1 MDQTRGRGPHSSTS
15 PPSDG
20 PLGTSYSV
28 KLPALIG
35 GLLAVVIAATAWA
48 NYQARAQAAQ
58 AAAGTRLRE
67 IAADFAQTLDET
79 RSAMLESVASAARNR
94 ATMTYLRTPT
104 RAHGRSA
111 TAVLRQI
118 EQTPQTV
125 AVELVDAQGRV
136 VLRVGPARGLRD
148 AAIRAELA
156 RQARA
161 SDSGAVSG
169 FRMIGDSLE
178 FAAAATVVRDD
189 TVLGMVVRWASTPT
203 SPGQQAQLNSLIGR
217 GRRIFIGNASDSN
230 WSNLSHA
237 VSPPP
242 IDVAHA
248 RGVVEYQRRAVGM
261 VLARVARVSGTPWVV
276 VVEIPRDSVLVP
288 IRADAVRLLLVD
300 ALVALLGLIA
310 AFAISRRLTGRL
322 GSLTQAAEAMAV
334 PDDELPAAPPPT
346 GDELSRLSRAFHTM
360 AGRVN
365 DALAARTASEEQYR
379 RLFESVPLPVY
390 VFDVETLRFL
400 EVNGAAVR
408 HYGYS
413 REAFL
418 TMTLR
423 DIRSAE
429 DVPRMEADV
438 HTLNDR
444 PQARGIWRHLKHDG
458 TPIDVEVVS
467 HMINFNGRHAALTVV
482 TDVTERNVAAEALRR
497 SEERYRALFRE
508 APFGIALS
516 SVEGRIVDANP
527 ALASMLGYPS
537 ERDIVGRH
545 VAELYANPD
554 DRGEIFAELQ
564 RAGHCRREALQWM
577 RQDGRPI
584 TARFTARVVSDAR
597 HPNAYV
603 EAIVENV
610 TERVRLEEQF
620 RQAQKME
627 AIGRLAGG
635 IAHDFNNLLTV
646 ILATTELLLDRSPPA
661 GPEHAELEDV
671 YRSAQ
676 RGADLTR
683 QLLAFSRRQMLSV
696 RPLSANTLVRG
707 TESLLR
713 RLIGEDVRLN
723 VIPAA
728 GHDTVLADAGQL
740 EQVLMN
746 LAVNARD
753 AMPDG
758 GALTIETHAVELTE
772 DQTEHSVTMPPG
784 AYLVIAVSDTGVGM
798 DAAVRAHIFE
808 PFFTTKDK
816 DKGTGLGLATVYGIV
831 KQMGGY
837 IWVYSEVGVG
847 TTFKIYLPRVAE
859 AARGPA
865 AGPSGG
871 RAHTGTETLLLA
883 EDEPGIRNLLV
894 RVLTASGYT
903 VLAAAGGEQ
912 ATELARGHALP
923 IHLLVTDVVMA
934 GMHGPDLARH
944 VAELHPEA
952 AVLFLSGYTDEAVV
966 QHGVDTGRAAFLQKP
981 FTHHEFLAKVRDVLH
996 AAAGG
1001 EHRRPE

>member
-1 MDQTRGRGPHSSTS
+1 
-15 PPSDG
+15 
-20 PLGTSYSV
+20 V
-28 KLPALIG
+28 KLPLLIG
-35 GLLAVVIAATAWA
+35 ALLVVVIGVNTWGDYRNHTRAEELITETRLGQVAEELSLAFDRTSGQLLQSTAAA
-48 NYQARAQAAQ
+48 ARASAVRAYLEHP
-58 AAAGTRLRE
+58 ATRLRE
-67 IAADFAQTLDET
+67 AALGALFRA
-79 RSAMLESVASAARNR
+79 ES
-94 ATMTYLRTPT
+94 
-104 RAHGRSA
+104 G
-111 TAVLRQI
+111 
-118 EQTPQTV
+118 PQTV
-125 AVELVDAQGRV
+125 TVQLWDTAGH
-136 VLRVGPARGLRD
+136 VLLSTEPDRRARAPQDEAPLLRR
-148 AAIRAELA
+148 AAISPA
-156 RQARA
+156 
-161 SDSGAVSG
+161 GAVG
-169 FRMIGDSLE
+169 RFHVIGDSVVFAVVSRVRLQRRVAGYVVHWRMISSSPDARRAASLLIGAGGRILVGNATDSVWSDLQTATAAPPVNLSRTRGVVTYQRPRIGRVLAMPRRVAGTPWTVVVE
-178 FAAAATVVRDD
+178 FPYDSIMAPVRDD
-189 TVLGMVVRWASTPT
+189 VSRLLLMDALVLLLGLAGAWALSRALTARLSRLTATVESTAAGGTPSRSPHPAGGDELVRLG
-203 SPGQQAQLNSLIGR
+203 
-217 GRRIFIGNASDSN
+217 
-230 WSNLSHA
+230 HA
-237 VSPPP
+237 F
-242 IDVAHA
+242 DA
-248 RGVVEYQRRAVGM
+248 M
-261 VLARVARVSGTPWVV
+261 VARV
-276 VVEIPRDSVLVP
+276 D
-288 IRADAVRLLLVD
+288 D
-300 ALVALLGLIA
+300 ALG
-310 AFAISRRLTGRL
+310 
-322 GSLTQAAEAMAV
+322 
-334 PDDELPAAPPPT
+334 
-346 GDELSRLSRAFHTM
+346 
-360 AGRVN
+360 
-365 DALAARTASEEQYR
+365 ARTASEEQYR

-429 DVPRMEADV
+429 DIPRMEADV

-497 SEERYRALFRE
+497 SEERYRSLFRE

-537 ERDIVGRH
+537 EREIVGRH

-758 GALTIETHAVELTE
+758 GALTIETQAVELTE

-847 TTFKIYLPRVAE
+847 STFKIYLPRVAE

-981 FTHHEFLAKVRDVLH
+981 FTHHEFLAKVRDVLN

>member
-1 MDQTRGRGPHSSTS
+1 MEPAATAAS
-15 PPSDG
+15 PGLS
-20 PLGTSYSV
+20 LGV
-28 KLPALIG
+28 KLPLLIG
-35 GLLAVVIAATAWA
+35 ALLVVVIGVNTWGDYR
-48 NYQARAQAAQ
+48 NRTRAEEAITEHRLGQVAEELSLALDRTSGQ
-58 AAAGTRLRE
+58 LLQSTAAAARSSAVRAYLEHPGPRLRG
-67 IAADFAQTLDET
+67 AALGALL
-79 RSAMLESVASAARNR
+79 RAES
-94 ATMTYLRTPT
+94 
-104 RAHGRSA
+104 G
-111 TAVLRQI
+111 
-118 EQTPQTV
+118 PQTV
-125 AVELVDAQGRV
+125 TVQLWDTAGQVLLNTEPDRRV
-136 VLRVGPARGLRD
+136 RAPPDEAPLLRR
-148 AAIRAELA
+148 AAIS
-156 RQARA
+156 A
-161 SDSGAVSG
+161 SGVVG
-169 FRMIGDSLE
+169 RFHMIGDSVVFAVVSRVRLGRRVVGYVVHWRMISSSPDARRAASLLIGAGGRILVGNTTDSVWSDLE
-178 FAAAATVVRDD
+178 AATAAPPVNLSQTRGMVTYQRPRIGRVLAMPRGVAGTPWTVVVEFPYDSIMAPVRDD
-189 TVLGMVVRWASTPT
+189 ASRLLLMDALVLLLGLVGAWALSRTLAARLSRLTATVESTAAGGTPSRAPHPAGGDELVRLG
-203 SPGQQAQLNSLIGR
+203 
-217 GRRIFIGNASDSN
+217 
-230 WSNLSHA
+230 HA
-237 VSPPP
+237 FE
-242 IDVAHA
+242 A
-248 RGVVEYQRRAVGM
+248 M
-261 VLARVARVSGTPWVV
+261 VARV
-276 VVEIPRDSVLVP
+276 D
-288 IRADAVRLLLVD
+288 D
-300 ALVALLGLIA
+300 ALG
-310 AFAISRRLTGRL
+310 
-322 GSLTQAAEAMAV
+322 
-334 PDDELPAAPPPT
+334 
-346 GDELSRLSRAFHTM
+346 
-360 AGRVN
+360 
-365 DALAARTASEEQYR
+365 ARTASEEQYR
-379 RLFESVPLPVY
+379 QLFESVPLSVY

-438 HTLNDR
+438 HALNDH
-444 PQARGIWRHLKHDG
+444 PQARGVWRHLKHDG
-458 TPIDVEVVS
+458 TPIDAEVVS

-482 TDVTERNVAAEALRR
+482 TDVTERNAAAEALRR
-497 SEERYRALFRE
+497 SEERYRSLFRD

-537 ERDIVGRH
+537 ELEIVGRH

-554 DRGEIFAELQ
+554 DRDEIFAELQ
-564 RAGHCRREALQWM
+564 RTGNCRRETLQWM

-584 TARFTARVVSDAR
+584 MARFTARVVSNAR

-646 ILATTELLLDRSPPA
+646 ILATTELLLDRSPPV

-696 RPLSANTLVRG
+696 RPLSANTLIRG

-758 GALTIETHAVELTE
+758 GALTIETQAVELTE

-837 IWVYSEVGVG
+837 VWVYSEVGVG
-847 TTFKIYLPRVAE
+847 STFKIYLPRVAD

-865 AGPSGG
+865 AGSSGG
-871 RAHTGTETLLLA
+871 REHTGTETLLLA

-903 VLAAAGGEQ
+903 VLAAASGEE
-912 ATELARGHALP
+912 ATELARGHESP

-934 GMHGPDLARH
+934 GMHGPDLARR

-981 FTHHEFLAKVRDVLH
+981 FTHHEFLAKVRDVLN
-996 AAAGG
+996 AAADG
-1001 EHRRPE
+1001 EHRPPG